1 MSFLTLEDVNT
12 ALYSN
17 QGFWWHCI
25 DLSSFDGGDAFTDV
39 KVDFCTISRETY
51 STDEFED
58 YYFFTPPEVL
68 DYSEKELTYYVVIR
82 KVVDFFFPNINFIFK

>member
-12 ALYSN
+12 TLYSN

-39 KVDFCTISRETY
+39 KVDFCSISRKTNPTSSGFWKY
-51 STDEFED
+51 TVIVDNIL
-58 YYFFTPPEVL
+58 FTNL
-68 DYSEKELTYYVVIR
+68 YLLQYILLKLLTT
-82 KVVDFFFPNINFIFK
+82 